1 MMQWRALF
9 RKEVLENWRNYKWIW
24 VPLVI
29 TLLAIMDPITTYYM
43 PQIIDSVGGGP
54 EGATL
59 DIPTPLPNEAIM
71 MSLSQLSGLG
81 VLVIL
86 LMSMGSISSERK
98 SGITELILVK
108 PIAYRNYITAKWFA
122 LILITWLSLSI
133 GLLTN
138 WYYVN
143 ILFGDLALSTV
154 LQVILFYGLWLTL
167 VISISIFYNTIFRSP
182 GLVVAFSIMTIG
194 AMSIVTTIFSQVLM
208 WSPNKLST
216 HIQNLLITDKLSIDL
231 MGSAITTIVMSVL
244 LLVAATYI
252 LRTKEFAE

>member
-1 MMQWRALF
+1 MQWRALF

-216 HIQNLLITDKLSIDL
+216 HIQNLLITDELSIDL